1 MGLRVPQAVLG
12 TMTFGDTVDE
22 DGARRILTAAL
33 DAGVT
38 WVDTANVYAGGESER
53 LLGRLLPRDRS
64 DLTIAT
70 KVGIAHPDAGDRPL
84 LSPAAIRACVTASL
98 QRLRA
103 ERVDL
108 LYLHQPDPATPP
120 EETFAEVQALIADG
134 LVGHVAT
141 SNFAAWQLAL
151 ISREPWPQPVVA
163 QQVYSP
169 VARRLEDEYAGYAA
183 AHDVATLAY
192 NPLAGGLLAGRH
204 RPGDEAVGGR
214 FGSSRLSTTYRDRYW
229 NEAVFGA
236 VEQLGSVA
244 AAHGLSLVE
253 LSLRWTLSAPF
264 ISGVLVGGS
273 SAGQIEENLA
283 ALARG
288 PLPADVVAEVSAVT
302 DPLRGAMPA
311 YNR

>member
-1 MGLRVPQAVLG
+1 MVPSVPHAVLG
-12 TMTFGDTVDE
+12 TMTFGDTADE
-22 DGARRILTAAL
+22 DDTRRILTTAL

-38 WVDTANVYAGGESER
+38 WIDTANVYAGGESER
-53 LLGRLLPRDRS
+53 LLGQLLPRDRS
-64 DLTIAT
+64 GLTIAT
-70 KVGIAHPDAGDRPL
+70 KVGLAHPDAEGRPL
-84 LSPAAIRACVTASL
+84 LSRAAVRACVTTSL
-98 QRLRA
+98 ERLRA

-120 EETFAEVQALIADG
+120 EETFAEVEALMAEG

-169 VARRLEDEYAGYAA
+169 VARRLEDEYAGYAV

-192 NPLAGGLLAGRH
+192 NPLAGGLLTGRH
-204 RPGDEAVGGR
+204 RHDGEPGVGR
-214 FGSSRLSTTYRDRYW
+214 FGTSRLGATYRDRYW

-236 VEQLGSVA
+236 VEQLGTIAS
-244 AAHGLSLVE
+244 AHGLSLVE

-273 SAGQIEENLA
+273 SAGHIEQNLA
-283 ALARG
+283 VLTRG